1 MKRRQ
6 LQAGIFMLVVGGV
19 AFSQQFRFDF
29 PLSRFLFG
37 IAFSGI
43 LIGLYNIVHYLYWTS
58 PKRRGKAK
66 DREEWDQI
74 EKEDERNRMISL
86 RAADL
91 AYRIA
96 LIVLAVVFVVIVFL
110 AAKYPELEPTTYI
123 LSIVWIIVW
132 LLRPLAEIL
141 LRRKENRIVN

>member
-58 PKRRGKAK
+58 PKR
-66 DREEWDQI
+66 
-74 EKEDERNRMISL
+74 RNRMISL